1 MSKSNSFDKNV
12 NVFSTPQNLKAWAHS
27 LADACGSVL
36 INKPPN
42 NSRID
47 NLISKFVN
55 DYNANMQQ
63 YVSEEE

>member
-1 MSKSNSFDKNV
+1 MSKSNSFDKNI
-12 NVFSTPQNLKAWAHS
+12 NIFSKPKVLKEWAYS

-63 YVSEEE
+63 YVGEEE